1 MTAGP
6 IKRAIS
12 LTLASTTLCGLMAAQ
27 SVGGN
32 FGGGWPN
39 GPDSG
44 GDPTDD
50 PDKPGQDWPTPQGLT
65 PKTPKAADPDPRPPV
80 PDSGGTTGVAP
91 APSQPAAD
99 APPRLIPLRP
109 HASPT
114 PHTQAPIVY
123 ARSAS
128 VSIPVDTSTSW
139 DTWWRFNRAP
149 FLRLKDHVYAPASP
163 RTGADAYL
171 GRGNH
176 LAQASSLRPSDS
188 QLRNQVL
195 PVLMEVLRTERDDAL
210 IASALIAIAKTARTL
225 EEGEK
230 ASAEEAIVQHLDHAN
245 LFVSEAAVVAYGLLS
260 LDPTAPV
267 LAAILLDAPRGHQ
280 LLGVTRIPYRTRSY
294 AAFGLGLLAEVTEKD
309 DVRRYITHKLIEAL
323 EADDTPSPDFAV
335 ACLSALS
342 LIELDKAGA
351 GKATD
356 RDGTPSA
363 DRTGQLSYLLDYFD
377 DSRQERVSRAHAL
390 TALTRIWED
399 IPNARREELKE
410 EIGPILL
417 DTLRNH
423 SRERNEVLQSCVL
436 AMAKVADSDKDD
448 LDSAMRRQLMKVQ
461 GTISDQQTRAF
472 TLIALGEIAS
482 RRGRGND
489 PGSAAAEIQKYLLNQ
504 LGRGKTYLRPWAGL
518 GLGLYGFQQMEQ
530 GFEAPADISS
540 ALRSALK
547 SARTPAE
554 TSAYCTALG
563 LVRDTESLEL
573 ILEAFESAPSEDARE
588 HAAVALGM
596 LSTREAIEP
605 LKDLLERS
613 EFQPQRIFAAAVAL
627 GLSGD
632 KGAVPMLV
640 EMLHKANS
648 FPSQSAIAFAL
659 GNIGDTRAIPPLV
672 AMVKDQQ
679 LTSRSRAMAVVAL
692 GAVAD
697 TRPMPWNWSYSGA
710 ANYQS
715 APSTFFDPGGNGVL
729 NIP

>member
-1 MTAGP
+1 MTAGS

-12 LTLASTTLCGLMAAQ
+12 LTLAPITLCGLVAAQ

-44 GDPTDD
+44 GDPGGD
-50 PDKPGQDWPTPQGLT
+50 PGNPGQDWPTPQGIT
-65 PKTPKAADPDPRPPV
+65 PTTPKAADPQPRTPPPV
-80 PDSGGTTGVAP
+80 SSP
-91 APSQPAAD
+91 APSAGFAPGDAAAD
-99 APPRLIPLRP
+99 DSRPRIPLRP
-109 HASPT
+109 HASPN
-114 PHTQAPIVY
+114 PHVTHPVVY
-123 ARSAS
+123 ARTLAAS
-128 VSIPVDTSTSW
+128 IAIDKSTSW

-149 FLRLKDHVYAPASP
+149 FLRLKEHVYAPGSP
-163 RTGADAYL
+163 RTGAGAYL
-171 GRGNH
+171 GRGD
-176 LAQASSLRPSDS
+176 LLGQASSLKPSDA

-195 PVLMEVLRTERDDAL
+195 PVLMDLLEKERDDSL
-210 IASALIAIAKTARTL
+210 IASSLIALAKTARTL
-225 EEGEK
+225 EDGEK
-230 ASAEEAIVQHLDHAN
+230 ATAEGAIVQHLDHAN

-260 LDPTAPV
+260 LDRTAPD
-267 LAAILLDAPRGHQ
+267 LAAMLLDTSRGHE

-309 DVRRYITHKLIEAL
+309 DVRRYITHKLVEAL
-323 EADDTPSPDFAV
+323 ESDDTPSPDLAV

-342 LIELDKAGA
+342 LIELDKSGA

-399 IPNARREELKE
+399 IPSARREELKA

-417 DTLRNH
+417 ATLRNH

-436 AMAKVADSDKDD
+436 ALAKVADSDKDD
-448 LDSAMRRQLMKVQ
+448 LDSAIRRQLMKVQ

-472 TLIALGEIAS
+472 TLVALGEIGA

-489 PGSAAAEIQKYLLNQ
+489 PGSASKDILKYLLNQ

-518 GLGLYGFQQMEQ
+518 GLGLFGFQQLEQ
-530 GFEAPADISS
+530 GFEVPSDIRS
-540 ALRSALK
+540 ALRSALEG
-547 SARTPAE
+547 SRTPAE
-554 TSAYCTALG
+554 ESAYCTALG
-563 LVRDTESLEL
+563 LIRDSESLEL
-573 ILEAFESAPSEDARE
+573 ILDALRNAPSEDAIE

-596 LSTREAIEP
+596 LETREAIQP
-605 LKDLLERS
+605 LKEMLERS
-613 EFQPQRIFAAAVAL
+613 EFLPQRVFAAAVAL

-632 KGAVPMLV
+632 KSAVPLLVDMLQ
-640 EMLHKANS
+640 EASS
-648 FPSQSAIAFAL
+648 FPSQSAVAFAL
-659 GNIGDTRAIPPLV
+659 GNIGDTRAIPPLI
-672 AMVKDQQ
+672 AMARDDQ

-715 APSTFFDPGGNGVL
+715 APATFFDPGGNGVL